1 MAKINKKVGK
11 KNKNIPHLTIGI
23 AAVVIAILLTLTVT
37 DRMPSSR
44 NGDDVPSVSLVEPE
58 GSDVTTDTEDGLVDD
73 KEPKETGTSTGDTDT
88 SDTSSGTSD
97 GDDTPD
103 QTTEDEPVEDVE
115 DEPIEDAK
123 VCTSEDTDGG
133 IKLFEKGFCTAA
145 DGSTKSDFCASD
157 DFVFEVGLVQEN
169 CDALCVGNKYKCDN
183 GCEDGACLPEPNC
196 EFTDTEEGVDNEVF
210 GTCTGSDGKEY
221 ADVCLD
227 GDTLKEY
234 WPAEGV
240 CDWPCTGAIIDCDNG
255 CSDGACLPDPNKECK
270 DFCTAI
276 AKKDPYVD
284 GLCVDRHGNTASI
297 TCNAEGYTYET
308 PIPRKCGTTDACC
321 CVGELTVI

>member
-88 SDTSSGTSD
+88 R
-97 GDDTPD
+97 
-103 QTTEDEPVEDVE
+103 
-115 DEPIEDAK
+115 
-123 VCTSEDTDGG
+123 
-133 IKLFEKGFCTAA
+133 
-145 DGSTKSDFCASD
+145 KSDFCASD